1 MPLMVLTF
9 LAAFFPVVGAV
20 AVGAAAVL
28 VALVAKGAVAAIIV
42 GAVILAVQQL
52 DGNVLQPVLVGRRLE
67 LHPVVVLLAL
77 TAGGVIAGLV
87 GAFIAVPLAAVA
99 GAVIGFARSR

>member
-1 MPLMVLTF
+1 MVV
-9 LAAFFPVVGAV
+9 LARPERPR
-20 AVGAAAVL
+20 VL
-28 VALVAKGAVAAIIV
+28 DLGRDRRREARLGAVAAIVV
-42 GAVILAVQQL
+42 GAAILVVQQL
-52 DGNVLQPVLVGRRLE
+52 DGNVLQPVLVGRKLE

-99 GAVIGFARSR
+99 GAVIDFARSR

>member
-1 MPLMVLTF
+1 M
-9 LAAFFPVVGAV
+9 AAFFPVVGAV

-28 VALVAKGAVAAIIV
+28 VALVAKGALAAIVV
-42 GAVILAVQQL
+42 GAAILIVQQL

-67 LHPVVVLLAL
+67 LHPVVVLLA

-99 GAVIGFARSR
+99 GAVIDFARSR